1 MPLVP
6 STEVGW
12 WRAAWGLCSLS
23 QDAPFDTAGM
33 GRLIRDGIPVG
44 PAFQRCPEG
53 LLVLPPHDKGEMAV
67 MPAEP
72 TQAWVAHCLQLGS
85 CGLPPREVR
94 SLHRA
99 GRTQLRLASGSP
111 GGSGPRALS
120 ALTP

>member
-72 TQAWVAHCLQLGS
+72 TQAGWLIASSRGAVGCLPGKSAPSTGRGAHS
-85 CGLPPREVR
+85 
-94 SLHRA
+94 
-99 GRTQLRLASGSP
+99 
-111 GGSGPRALS
+111 
-120 ALTP
+120 